1 MNNTTKSIQYYRIV
15 RIIRKVLFYALVILL
30 CTIFLSPFIVMV
42 TTSLKT
48 SADAFTIPVKV
59 LPRKWVFTNYP
70 AAFEQIPY
78 MRYMR
83 NTAVITI
90 CCVAGQ
96 LLITPLVGYS
106 LAKIKWGGV
115 RIISAL
121 LMATM
126 MIPYT
131 VTMVPIYRIWSKLGL
146 TGTYAPL
153 IIPSFFGNSFYII
166 MMRQFIMGIPDSLM
180 EAATIDGC
188 WELKKFTLIVLPLTK
203 PALTTIGI
211 YAFLGAWSDYLA
223 PLIYI
228 NKPDRY
234 TLSIGLQSFF
244 NLYTIDWTAL
254 MAAATIFVLPVIIL
268 FIFFQRNFVEGVA
281 TTGLKA

>member
-1 MNNTTKSIQYYRIV
+1 MNKSKKNTNKYRLKKKLL
-15 RIIRKVLFYALVILL
+15 KVLFYLLMIVI
-30 CTIFLSPFIVMV
+30 CVIFFAPFIVMV

-48 SADAFTIPVKV
+48 STDAFTIPVKI
-59 LPRKWVFTNYP
+59 LPRKLVFDNYP
-70 AAFEQIPY
+70 AAFAKIPY
-78 MRYMR
+78 LRYMG
-83 NTAVITI
+83 NTALITI

-96 LLITPLVGYS
+96 LLITPLVAYS
-106 LAKIKWGGV
+106 LAKINWKGSKL
-115 RIISAL
+115 ISGL

-131 VTMVPIYRIWSKLGL
+131 VTMIPLYKTWSNLGL

-153 IIPSFFGNSFYII
+153 IIPSFFGSSFNII
-166 MMRQFIMGIPDSLM
+166 MMRQFLKGIPNSLM

-188 WELKKFTLIVLPLTK
+188 SEFKRFTRIALPLSK

-211 YAFLGAWSDYLA
+211 YTFLAAWSDYLA

-228 NKPDRY
+228 NKSEHY
-234 TLSIGLQSFF
+234 TLSLGLRSFF

-254 MAAATIFVLPVIIL
+254 MAAATMFVAPVIIL
-268 FIFFQRNFVEGVA
+268 FIIFQKNFVEGIA